1 MIEHIIIQTYIVSF
15 LTSFFMKYTL
25 GLLCVLLFSCTSDK
39 SDEVLIKD
47 LKKASSIIEK
57 ENLRTITKVETYY
70 RKDTAD
76 ATGKALYAKLQLIQ
90 TYKAAYRDSIVNKTG
105 AEIQKANAEFVKA
118 CVALL
123 TKEEKADVLSEMKD
137 SPLFDSGLLQEIEES
152 TVLPHE
158 LSLEAEIFTE
168 ELYKVLL
175 KDFTKEVSKGKH
187 KIDWDVIYYEQP

>member
-1 MIEHIIIQTYIVSF
+1 
-15 LTSFFMKYTL
+15 MKYTL

-187 KIDWDVIYYEQP
+187 KLDWDVIYYEQPH